1 MMFTEQF
8 PFAHNDLGVRLF
20 FLDISEHMTET
31 GEVHMLPRLWW
42 TDLHALLVDGFEEWP
57 R

>member
-1 MMFTEQF
+1 MFTEQF